1 MMVRAWEVLRGFNR
15 DTRIFLLICALDG
28 FGYFGIQNVLF
39 NLYLLRLGFGLEFI
53 GLLIASGQLIW
64 AIAALPAGLTGQR
77 LGIRTTMMLAFV
89 LAALGMGA
97 VLLVETLPPSL
108 RIPWL
113 LACWAV
119 LWVGTAL
126 YSVNSPPYLMQVTS
140 PETRSYA
147 FAAQGIV
154 LAFMGFGGSFVAG
167 LLPGV
172 VVAGIGGSL
181 EQAAPYRF
189 ALWAAPAAYLLC
201 ALLWA
206 GTRPVQVVQPAVE
219 APAAPKPLGLFVF
232 LVLLVF
238 LQTASEGALL
248 SFFTVYLDTQLG
260 VSTERIGAIV
270 GIGQLLS
277 VAGVLAVPHLLLRSG
292 APLTLKWTTVGI
304 GLAMVPLALLPQWLP
319 AAIGF
324 ASVSALSAINGP
336 VRNVLSQELVVPQW
350 RSTTSAM
357 LAIGLALGWASAAA
371 IGGYLIAQAGFDKLF
386 LISAGLAL
394 GAVLL
399 LWAYPRDSIVRS

>member
-1 MMVRAWEVLRGFNR
+1 
-15 DTRIFLLICALDG
+15 
-28 FGYFGIQNVLF
+28 
-39 NLYLLRLGFGLEFI
+39 
-53 GLLIASGQLIW
+53 
-64 AIAALPAGLTGQR
+64 
-77 LGIRTTMMLAFV
+77 
-89 LAALGMGA
+89 
-97 VLLVETLPPSL
+97 
-108 RIPWL
+108 
-113 LACWAV
+113 
-119 LWVGTAL
+119 L
-126 YSVNSPPYLMQVTS
+126 YSVNSPPYLMQVTT

-154 LAFMGFGGSFVAG
+154 LAFMGFAGSFVAG

-181 EQAAPYRF
+181 EQAAPYRL

-206 GTRPVQVVQPAVE
+206 GTRPVQVVQPAAKAV
-219 APAAPKPLGLFVF
+219 AAPKPLGLFVF

-238 LQTASEGALL
+238 LQTASEGSLL
-248 SFFTVYLDTQLG
+248 SFFTVYLDAQLG

-277 VAGVLAVPHLLLRSG
+277 VAGVLAVPHLLLRSD

-304 GLAMVPLALLPQWLP
+304 GLAMVLLALLPQSLP

-324 ASVSALSAINGP
+324 ATVSVLSAINGP

-357 LAIGLALGWASAAA
+357 LTIGLALGWASTAA

-386 LISAGLAL
+386 LSSAGLAL
-394 GAVLL
+394 VAVLL
-399 LWAYPRDSIVRS
+399 LWAYPRDPAVS

>member
-1 MMVRAWEVLRGFNR
+1 MVRAWEVLRAFNR
-15 DTRIFLLICALDG
+15 DTRIFLLVCALDA

-39 NLYLLRLGFGLEFI
+39 NLYLLRLGFRLEFI

-64 AIAALPAGLTGQR
+64 AIAALPAGLAGR
-77 LGIRTTMMLAFV
+77 YLESRTTMILAFV
-89 LAALGMGA
+89 LAALGMGL

-108 RIPWL
+108 WTPWL

-126 YSVNSPPYLMQVTS
+126 YSVNSPPYLMQVTT
-140 PETRSYA
+140 PETRPYA
-147 FAAQGIV
+147 FAAQGMM
-154 LAFMGFGGSFVAG
+154 LAFMGFAGSFVAG
-167 LLPGV
+167 LLPG

-181 EQAAPYRF
+181 EQAAPYRI
-189 ALWAAPAAYLLC
+189 ALWAAPVAYLLC

-206 GTRPVQVVQPAVE
+206 RTRPVQVVQPVAE
-219 APAAPKPLGLFVF
+219 AAAAPKPLGLFVF

-248 SFFTVYLDTQLG
+248 NFFTVYLDTQLG

-270 GIGQLLS
+270 GTGQLLS
-277 VAGVLAVPHLLLRSG
+277 VAGVVAVPHLLLRSG
-292 APLTLKWTTVGI
+292 APLTLKWTTIGI

-336 VRNVLSQELVVPQW
+336 VRNVLSQELVVSQW

-357 LAIGLALGWASAAA
+357 LTIGLALGWASAAA

-386 LISAGLAL
+386 LISAGMAL
-394 GAVLL
+394 VAVLL
-399 LWAYPRDSIVRS
+399 LWAYPRASAARS